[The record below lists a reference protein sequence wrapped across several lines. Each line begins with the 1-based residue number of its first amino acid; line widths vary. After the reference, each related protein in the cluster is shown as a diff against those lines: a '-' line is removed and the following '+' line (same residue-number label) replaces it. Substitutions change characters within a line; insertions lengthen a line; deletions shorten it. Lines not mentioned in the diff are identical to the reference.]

1 MSATGSLAVP
11 GPLSAPPATP
21 TEPEIPRGETV
32 MISREAIPT
41 TASGEFGTVALVK
54 PKFIEEQE
62 GGVLG
67 TPLTLGAV
75 TSIGRT
81 PDNDISLDVREVS
94 RKHARIELRDDGS
107 FVLLDLGSGNGTFV
121 NEERVQERRLED
133 GDRVRFGN
141 RVFIYRV

>member
-1 MSATGSLAVP
+1 
-11 GPLSAPPATP
+11 
-21 TEPEIPRGETV
+21 

-54 PKFIEEQE
+54 PKFIEEKE
-62 GGVLG
+62 GGALG

-121 NEERVQERRLED
+121 NDQRVQEHKLAD
-133 GDRVRFGN
+133 GDRVRFGS
-141 RVFIYRV
+141 RTFLYRTT